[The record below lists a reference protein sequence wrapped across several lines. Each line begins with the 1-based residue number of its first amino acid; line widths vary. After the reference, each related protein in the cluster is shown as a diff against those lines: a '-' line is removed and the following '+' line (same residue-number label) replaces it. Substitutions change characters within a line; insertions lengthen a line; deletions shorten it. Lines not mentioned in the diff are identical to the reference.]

1 MQGDDAVHDAVRLRE
16 LESGVPTR
24 VVAALRRHGCSDDDV
39 LWAALFL
46 LAVLVRDNSTVFS
59 RAKLALV
66 RAGVLPVRPVLWMLV
81 ALHSVACTL
90 HAVAVAHQRP
100 VPCCQPGV
108 AAACC
113 AVCSPPHAVPPVR
126 LPIPMCVSV
135 SRCCVLRLQHIAPG
149 TKLAHRNQTR

>member
-1 MQGDDAVHDAVRLRE
+1 MHVIMLIMCARAHTHTYVQTHYLLCCLMQGDDAVHDAVRLRE

-90 HAVAVAHQRP
+90 HAVAVAH
-100 VPCCQPGV
+100 
-108 AAACC
+108 
-113 AVCSPPHAVPPVR
+113 
-126 LPIPMCVSV
+126 
-135 SRCCVLRLQHIAPG
+135 
-149 TKLAHRNQTR
+149 